1 VNYLMAAR
9 AAEAQGSNE
18 RRDEWLALAR
28 ESDSRAE
35 LAVLLT
41 QAELQIRSRDY
52 QSALVTLAVIEQKKP
67 RHAGALALNA
77 EASLALKDRGRLAE
91 ILPRL
96 ARAKLEPDR
105 LAPLIAQGLDA
116 MRADA
121 TFDRDALKAV
131 WSRLPPGL
139 RRRPALVAARARL
152 LDRLGRGQD
161 AVKAIASAL
170 NRRWD
175 RDLVV
180 AYGEVRGTDVQKQLS
195 RAEDWLT
202 SHGEDAALL
211 TTTARLCMANELWGK
226 ARSYLESSLA
236 IGPEPATFALYGEL
250 LDSLGEH
257 DDAARAYQSGLKMV
271 APVVESLPAL
281 TAPVAAADA
290 AEVSTDRA

>member
-1 VNYLMAAR
+1 
-9 AAEAQGSNE
+9 
-18 RRDEWLALAR
+18 
-28 ESDSRAE
+28 
-35 LAVLLT
+35 
-41 QAELQIRSRDY
+41 
-52 QSALVTLAVIEQKKP
+52 
-67 RHAGALALNA
+67 
-77 EASLALKDRGRLAE
+77 
-91 ILPRL
+91 
-96 ARAKLEPDR
+96 
-105 LAPLIAQGLDA
+105 
-116 MRADA
+116 
-121 TFDRDALKAV
+121 
-131 WSRLPPGL
+131 LPPGL

-211 TTTARLCMANELWGK
+211 ITTARLCMANELWGK

-290 AEVSTDRA
+290 AEVSADRA